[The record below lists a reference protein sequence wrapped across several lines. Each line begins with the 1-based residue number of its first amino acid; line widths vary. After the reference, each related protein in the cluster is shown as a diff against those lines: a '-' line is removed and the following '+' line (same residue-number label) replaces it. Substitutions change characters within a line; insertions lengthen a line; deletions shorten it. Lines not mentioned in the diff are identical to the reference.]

1 LSNQDGCKNQRDSD
15 SVGDARKTTL
25 SVCTPIQGHHTLVC
39 DDEELLV
46 GQNVDVREEVAFQG
60 VDEELARNRRAVV
73 SVDIL
78 GRVELV
84 AWFVDVGVVDEPGL
98 LCW

>member
-25 SVCTPIQGHHTLVC
+25 SVCTPIQGHRTLVG
-39 DDEELLV
+39 DNEELFV
-46 GQNVDVREEVAFQG
+46 GQNIDMRKEVAFQS
-60 VDEELARNRRAVV
+60 VDEELVRNRRAVM

-78 GRVELV
+78 GR
-84 AWFVDVGVVDEPGL
+84 
-98 LCW
+98 

>member
-25 SVCTPIQGHHTLVC
+25 SVCTPIQGHRTLVC
-39 DDEELLV
+39 DDEEFLI
-46 GQNVDVREEVAFQG
+46 GKNIDVREEVSLQG
-60 VDEELARNRRAVV
+60 VDEELARNWRAVV
-73 SVDIL
+73 SVNIL

-84 AWFVDVGVVDEPGL
+84 AWLINVGVVDKPDF
-98 LCW
+98 LC